1 MRIPSHTCCYN
12 VPGQGEVLVVLMGPR
27 TYVDE
32 GMYRLLGIILLLSF
46 SLISCKGGTIK
57 EGMCPDG
64 EPMFVPTK
72 LEEAFP
78 AYVQENQLVIS
89 QTDELLTKTQPLESV
104 EERVVKLRQDLE
116 QERIELET
124 RLKVVLVSLQMTPC
138 GKPVRDSAWKLLG
151 DLNTKTAE
159 IPDRVKQLNSN

>member
-1 MRIPSHTCCYN
+1 
-12 VPGQGEVLVVLMGPR
+12 
-27 TYVDE
+27 
-32 GMYRLLGIILLLSF
+32 MYRFLGIILLLSF
-46 SLISCKGGTIK
+46 SLISCNRDTIRDGT
-57 EGMCPDG
+57 CPDG
-64 EPMFVPTK
+64 EPMFVPTS

-78 AYVQENQLVIS
+78 AYVEENQLVIS

-138 GKPVRDSAWKLLG
+138 GKPARDSAW
-151 DLNTKTAE
+151 
-159 IPDRVKQLNSN
+159 